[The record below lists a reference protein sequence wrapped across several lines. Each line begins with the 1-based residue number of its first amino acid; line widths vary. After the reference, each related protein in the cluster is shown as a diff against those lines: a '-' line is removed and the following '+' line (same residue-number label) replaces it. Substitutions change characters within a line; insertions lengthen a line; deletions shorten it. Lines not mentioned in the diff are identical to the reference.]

1 MGYEYEGKTE
11 AHASQKGKLL
21 QSNML
26 CADVSV
32 DRSLSGSL

>member
-11 AHASQKGKLL
+11 AHASQKGKL